1 MEEQAGSR
9 LPSHFLSI
17 PDAVFPMYH
26 VFADVAAFKGA
37 EVIRTESSD
46 PMRVECMAMIQPSGL
61 RALAANLSARQ
72 VSVHLRLDGIATS
85 AEMRV
90 MDEDNIECFM
100 THPEARRQ
108 EGVEQLVA
116 QDGVIRFGLKP
127 YAIATIDALRAP
139 SQSAANTFHAGG
151 RP

>member
-1 MEEQAGSR
+1 
-9 LPSHFLSI
+9 
-17 PDAVFPMYH
+17 
-26 VFADVAAFKGA
+26 
-37 EVIRTESSD
+37 
-46 PMRVECMAMIQPSGL
+46 L

-127 YAIATIDALRAP
+127 YAIATIDALQAP